1 MVASIYLFFRFS
13 KTKQTV
19 NIAGKGRVTN
29 SLSLIVAIVATLAL
43 TVKSIKCT

>member
-29 SLSLIVAIVATLAL
+29 SLIVAIVATLAL